1 MKTFERLTKNRLDFL
16 EALVR
21 IINKSFEEQKEFKD
35 WENED
40 LRPVQRIFIN
50 APWGMGKTL
59 FADALQEYL
68 FENFKNINTLYVNSW
83 KMDFY
88 DEPMKALIAEMSE
101 DNIITIESTE
111 KAKNFLKNCGKIFFG
126 KMLKNF
132 LLKRFNLND
141 KDIEEMKSFFNGLD
155 TSELEDYKNYKKLL
169 EEFKDTLSK
178 EENPKIIIID
188 ELDRCRPDY
197 AVQLLEIIKH
207 IFDVKNIIFLFLI
220 NREQL
225 ESIVSTIYMNSN
237 LSNKYFEKFYDVELN
252 LPEANYKELNESEFQ
267 VVNFFEEYRVDENNF
282 SENRDLIIQKIFLD
296 IAFVINRSF
305 SKISI
310 RNIKKLLKKFNILK
324 DSLIEEEKEQYILIL
339 SLIEYFFNIELDLKL
354 PEGKIIEEYL
364 EKVDS
369 LLDIIKKKIIIGIK
383 NNSIIGEKHVENID
397 INNIMNVQSNYLY
410 KNINGAK
417 IEEIYYIEKI
427 SEKDIS
433 FNNLKIRIYKIEK
446 DDKKNENKNNIEIF
460 LSINIKEP
468 TISSWLEKKYNFIK

>member
-1 MKTFERLTKNRLDFL
+1 MKTYERLTKNRQDFL

-21 IINKSFEEQKEFKD
+21 VVNKSFEEQKEFKD
-35 WENED
+35 WGNED
-40 LRPVQRIFIN
+40 IRPVQRIFIN

-59 FADALQEYL
+59 FADAIKEYL
-68 FENFKNINTLYVNSW
+68 SENYEEINTLYVNSW

-101 DNIITIESTE
+101 DNIITVESTE

-126 KMLKNF
+126 KILKNF

-252 LPEANYKELNESEFQ
+252 LPKANYEELNEPEFEI
-267 VVNFFEEYRVDENNF
+267 VNYFEEYKVDKNGCSN
-282 SENRDLIIQKIFLD
+282 NRDLVIQKIFLD
-296 IAFVINRSF
+296 IAFVIKSSSWLENND
-305 SKISI
+305 ISI

-324 DSLIEEEKEQYILIL
+324 DSLTEEEKEQYILIL
-339 SLIEYFFNIELDLKL
+339 ALITYFFIKELNLKAPRDSRKIIVVIIEKYLKKIGTDNTITDIILEAFQNDDIQNQDIDIYTDNSKYFNKNKNYYVTSYKINIFGKNIYFNNFKSPLCRNFNSILYLSVNIE
-354 PEGKIIEEYL
+354 ES
-364 EKVDS
+364 S
-369 LLDIIKKKIIIGIK
+369 LSLW
-383 NNSIIGEKHVENID
+383 
-397 INNIMNVQSNYLY
+397 
-410 KNINGAK
+410 
-417 IEEIYYIEKI
+417 
-427 SEKDIS
+427 
-433 FNNLKIRIYKIEK
+433 F
-446 DDKKNENKNNIEIF
+446 
-460 LSINIKEP
+460 
-468 TISSWLEKKYNFIK
+468 EKKYNFIK

>member
-1 MKTFERLTKNRLDFL
+1 MKTFELLTKNRQDFL

-21 IINKSFEEQKEFKD
+21 VIKKSFEEQKEFED

-40 LRPVQRIFIN
+40 IRPVQRIFIN

-68 FENFKNINTLYVNSW
+68 SEKFKNINTLYVNSW

-88 DEPMKALIAEMSE
+88 NEPMKALIAEMSE
-101 DNIITIESTE
+101 GNIINPESTE
-111 KAKNFLKNCGKIFFG
+111 KAKKFLKNCGKIFFG
-126 KMLKNF
+126 KILKNF

-141 KDIEEMKSFFNGLD
+141 KDIEEMKSFFNGLN

-178 EENPKIIIID
+178 EKSPKIIIID

-197 AVQLLEIIKH
+197 AIQLLEIIKH

-252 LPEANYKELNESEFQ
+252 LPKANYEELNEPEFKI
-267 VVNFFEEYRVDENNF
+267 VNDFKEYKVDKNGYSN
-282 SENRDLIIQKIFLD
+282 NRDLVIQKIFLD
-296 IAFVINRSF
+296 IAFVIKSSSWLENND
-305 SKISI
+305 ISI

-339 SLIEYFFNIELDLKL
+339 ALITYFFIKELNLKASRNNR
-354 PEGKIIEEYL
+354 KIIVVIIEKYL
-364 EKVDS
+364 KKIDTNNTIT
-369 LLDIIKKKIIIGIK
+369 DIILEALQ
-383 NNSIIGEKHVENID
+383 N
-397 INNIMNVQSNYLY
+397 NNIQNQNVD
-410 KNINGAK
+410 
-417 IEEIYYIEKI
+417 IYTDNSKY
-427 SEKDIS
+427 
-433 FNNLKIRIYKIEK
+433 FN
-446 DDKKNENKNNIEIF
+446 KNENYCGTSYKINIFGKNIYFNNFKSPLCRNFNSILYLSVNIEETT
-460 LSINIKEP
+460 LSL
-468 TISSWLEKKYNFIK
+468 WLEKKYNFIK

>member
-1 MKTFERLTKNRLDFL
+1 MRRENIIMKTFELLTKNRQDFL

-21 IINKSFEEQKEFKD
+21 VMKKSFEEQKEFED

-40 LRPVQRIFIN
+40 IRPVQRIFIN

-68 FENFKNINTLYVNSW
+68 SEKFKNINTLYVNSW

-88 DEPMKALIAEMSE
+88 NEPMKALIAEMSE
-101 DNIITIESTE
+101 GNIINPESTE
-111 KAKNFLKNCGKIFFG
+111 KAKKFLKNCGKIFFG
-126 KMLKNF
+126 KILKNF

-178 EENPKIIIID
+178 EKSPKIIIID

-197 AVQLLEIIKH
+197 AIQLLEIIKH

-237 LSNKYFEKFYDVELN
+237 LSTKYFEKFYDIELN

-267 VVNFFEEYRVDENNF
+267 VVNFFEEYRMDENNF
-282 SENRDLIIQKIFLD
+282 SKNRDLIIQKIFLD
-296 IAFVINRSF
+296 IAFVINKSF

-339 SLIEYFFNIELDLKL
+339 ALITYFFIKELNLKA
-354 PEGKIIEEYL
+354 PRDNRKIIVVIIEKYL
-364 EKVDS
+364 KKIGTDNTIT
-369 LLDIIKKKIIIGIK
+369 DIILEAFQNDDIQ
-383 NNSIIGEKHVENID
+383 NQDID
-397 INNIMNVQSNYLY
+397 IY
-410 KNINGAK
+410 KAN
-417 IEEIYYIEKI
+417 
-427 SEKDIS
+427 SEC
-433 FNNLKIRIYKIEK
+433 FN
-446 DDKKNENKNNIEIF
+446 KNENYQRNFYQISVSGKKFYLSNFKRPLCENFNHFLYLSVDIEEAT
-460 LSINIKEP
+460 LSL
-468 TISSWLEKKYNFIK
+468 WLEKKYNFIK

>member
-1 MKTFERLTKNRLDFL
+1 MKTYERLTKNRQDFL

-21 IINKSFEEQKEFKD
+21 VVNKSFEEQKEFKD
-35 WENED
+35 WGNED
-40 LRPVQRIFIN
+40 IRPVQRIFIN

-59 FADALQEYL
+59 FADAIKEYL
-68 FENFKNINTLYVNSW
+68 SENYEEINTLYVNSW

-101 DNIITIESTE
+101 DNIITVESTE

-126 KMLKNF
+126 KILKNF

-178 EENPKIIIID
+178 EERPKIIIID

-197 AVQLLEIIKH
+197 AIQLLEIIKH

-237 LSNKYFEKFYDVELN
+237 LSTKYFEKFYDIELN
-252 LPEANYKELNESEFQ
+252 LPEVNYEELNEPEFEI
-267 VVNFFEEYRVDENNF
+267 VNDFKEYKVDKNGCSN
-282 SENRDLIIQKIFLD
+282 NRDLAIQKIFLD
-296 IAFVINRSF
+296 IAFVIKSSLYLENND
-305 SKISI
+305 ISI

-339 SLIEYFFNIELDLKL
+339 ALITYFFIKELNLKAHRDNR
-354 PEGKIIEEYL
+354 EIIVVIIEKYL
-364 EKVDS
+364 KKIGTNI
-369 LLDIIKKKIIIGIK
+369 LITDIILEAFQNDDIQ
-383 NNSIIGEKHVENID
+383 NQNID
-397 INNIMNVQSNYLY
+397 IY
-410 KNINGAK
+410 KANSK
-417 IEEIYYIEKI
+417 C
-427 SEKDIS
+427 
-433 FNNLKIRIYKIEK
+433 FN
-446 DDKKNENKNNIEIF
+446 KNENYQRNFYQISVSGKKFYLNNFKKPLCENFSHF
-460 LSINIKEP
+460 LYLSVNVEEA
-468 TISSWLEKKYNFIK
+468 TFSLWLEKKYNFIK

>member
-1 MKTFERLTKNRLDFL
+1 MKTFERLTKNRQDFL

-21 IINKSFEEQKEFKD
+21 VIKKSFEEQKEFKD

-40 LRPVQRIFIN
+40 IRPVQRIFIN

-68 FENFKNINTLYVNSW
+68 SEKFKNINTLYVNSW

-101 DNIITIESTE
+101 DNIITVESTE
-111 KAKNFLKNCGKIFFG
+111 KAKKFLQNCGKIFFG
-126 KMLKNF
+126 KILKNF
-132 LLKRFNLND
+132 LLKKFNLDD

-155 TSELEDYKNYKKLL
+155 TSELENYKKLL

-178 EENPKIIIID
+178 EESPKIIIID

-197 AVQLLEIIKH
+197 AIQLLEIIKH

-252 LPEANYKELNESEFQ
+252 LPKANYEELNEPEFKI
-267 VVNFFEEYRVDENNF
+267 VNDFKEYKVDKNGYSN
-282 SENRDLIIQKIFLD
+282 NRDLVIQKIFLD
-296 IAFVINRSF
+296 IAFVIKNS
-305 SKISI
+305 SWLENNDISI

-339 SLIEYFFNIELDLKL
+339 ALITYFFIKELNLKA
-354 PEGKIIEEYL
+354 PRDNRKIIVVIIEKYL
-364 EKVDS
+364 KKIGTDNTIT
-369 LLDIIKKKIIIGIK
+369 DIILEAFQNDDIQ
-383 NNSIIGEKHVENID
+383 NQDID
-397 INNIMNVQSNYLY
+397 IY
-410 KNINGAK
+410 KAN
-417 IEEIYYIEKI
+417 
-427 SEKDIS
+427 SEC
-433 FNNLKIRIYKIEK
+433 FN
-446 DDKKNENKNNIEIF
+446 KNENYQRNFYQISVSGKKFYLNNFKKSLCKNSSHFLYLSVNIEEATF
-460 LSINIKEP
+460 SL
-468 TISSWLEKKYNFIK
+468 WLEKKYNFIK

>member
-1 MKTFERLTKNRLDFL
+1 MKTFERLTKNRQDFL

-21 IINKSFEEQKEFKD
+21 VIKKSFEEQKEFED

-40 LRPVQRIFIN
+40 IRPVQRIFIN

-59 FADALQEYL
+59 FADVLQEY
-68 FENFKNINTLYVNSW
+68 FSEKFKNINTLYVNSW

-88 DEPMKALIAEMSE
+88 NEPMKALIAEMSE
-101 DNIITIESTE
+101 DNIITVESTE
-111 KAKNFLKNCGKIFFG
+111 KAKKFLKNCGKIFFG
-126 KMLKNF
+126 KILKNF

-178 EENPKIIIID
+178 EESPKIIIID

-197 AVQLLEIIKH
+197 AIQLLEIIKH

-252 LPEANYKELNESEFQ
+252 LPKANYEELNEPEFEI
-267 VVNFFEEYRVDENNF
+267 VNDFKEYKVDKNGCSN
-282 SENRDLIIQKIFLD
+282 NRDLVIQKIFLD
-296 IAFVINRSF
+296 IAFVIKSSSWLENND
-305 SKISI
+305 ISI

-339 SLIEYFFNIELDLKL
+339 ALITYFFIKELNLKAL
-354 PEGKIIEEYL
+354 RDNRKII
-364 EKVDS
+364 VV
-369 LLDIIKKKIIIGIK
+369 I
-383 NNSIIGEKHVENID
+383 
-397 INNIMNVQSNYLY
+397 
-410 KNINGAK
+410 
-417 IEEIYYIEKI
+417 IEKY
-427 SEKDIS
+427 
-433 FNNLKIRIYKIEK
+433 L
-446 DDKKNENKNNIEIF
+446 KKNR
-460 LSINIKEP
+460 
-468 TISSWLEKKYNFIK
+468 Y